1 MPLTAAV
8 DKAVD
13 ECINEGVLVDFLKNN
28 KSVVKNMSIY
38 EFNKELHEATIKE
51 ISREE
56 GFQAGMEAGKI
67 EGFSS
72 GMEAGKIE
80 GFTSGMEA
88 GKIEGKIIAYY
99 DIGCSMDDIS
109 LKMNIPVENVKD
121 ILDKELQSV

>member
-13 ECINEGVLVDFLKNN
+13 ECINEGVLADFLKNN
-28 KSVVKNMSIY
+28 KAVVKNMSIY

-56 GFQAGMEAGKI
+56 GFQAG
-67 EGFSS
+67 
-72 GMEAGKIE
+72 
-80 GFTSGMEA
+80 
-88 GKIEGKIIAYY
+88 KIEGKIIAYY
-99 DIGCSMDDIS
+99 DIGCSVDDIS

-121 ILDKELQSV
+121 ILAKELQSV